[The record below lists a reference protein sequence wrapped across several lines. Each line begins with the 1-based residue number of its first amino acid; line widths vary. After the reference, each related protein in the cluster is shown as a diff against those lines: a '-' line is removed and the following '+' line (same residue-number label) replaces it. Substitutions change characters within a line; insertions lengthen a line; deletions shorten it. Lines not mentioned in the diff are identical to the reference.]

1 MKYIYN
7 FLVLSLA
14 LAGNTVMA
22 QEVSVDAAKNRALDF
37 LSNQT
42 AGSKRAKG
50 TKSLDVTLA
59 YTSKSADKTCFY
71 VFNAGEDDG
80 FVIIGGDEAA
90 REILGYCDHGS
101 FDYETAPANFKW
113 WLGQYTEQ
121 IAHAEK
127 AGVTGARRAKAETNR
142 PNIANL
148 IPSKWNQFAPYN
160 NLVVSE
166 TKRQLGNNAPEF
178 VTGCVATAM
187 AQIMYKYKYP
197 SRGIGSHT
205 YHPAK
210 YSNLTFSAN
219 FEETDYDWSHMTDT
233 YSSNSTGVSADAVA
247 TLMFHAGVSIDMNY
261 DTQRNGGSS
270 ASGEYIGNALVN
282 YFGYDK
288 SVRNEFREYYTDEAW
303 ENLVYDE
310 LAAGRPVLYSGK
322 VENGGGHQFICD
334 GYEDGLFLIN
344 WGWGNLYDGSF
355 PLTGTGALLPEGQGA
370 GGSDGA
376 YTENQMITLDVMP
389 ATSENMERP
398 HIAHTKISG
407 VNSLFLTVGSETS
420 DDNIAYDRSANIES
434 CALHST
440 VYNISCLTTNFDYG
454 VKAIGSKGQIYYSTS
469 KTNQS
474 LDFHYYWQSEE
485 LPFDPTDWEEDTY
498 ELHPVCRVAGGSDDD
513 WYDVTILVDE
523 TYPSITISGEP
534 APLTGTIE
542 LTKAFFNNNNNP
554 YEDDLVLHFTIH
566 NGTSE
571 EIDETLYVEFI
582 TNYEIPFPGNGTINS
597 LLPGQSKEGTID
609 FNSYDYY
616 DNEGNSFKISDPVYN
631 FITPGETYT
640 IVFYTD
646 NTCTTR
652 RTDYPSITFPYR
664 HRLTIDDYQV
674 CPAGYGTLILP
685 FNAELPDG
693 MTAVYTCTGVDNNG
707 VLTLVEEESIRR
719 NVPYIVKA
727 DPEKGPYK
735 FVGPKAID
743 DNNPSFHVGIME
755 GAVANNVPLIAN
767 DDYILQYQNNVA
779 AFYKYTGT
787 LSEDPNE
794 NEGDTRLATQFRAF
808 LRPNVTTG
816 APSYALPGDT
826 EEGIELINVD
836 TFKPAGIYSIDGKR
850 QNEFKKGMNVIILED
865 GTVQKVYVK

>member
-1 MKYIYN
+1 MKHLST
-7 FLVLSLA
+7 FLAILSVL
-14 LAGNTVMA
+14 TVNVAMA
-22 QEVSVDAAKNRALDF
+22 QDVSVEVAQGRALDF
-37 LSNQT
+37 LKSQT
-42 AGSKRAKG
+42 DGAKCVKG
-50 TKSLDVTLA
+50 ADVAPQVSLA

-101 FDYETAPANFKW
+101 FDYDTAPENFKW

-121 IAHAEK
+121 IARAEK
-127 AGVTGARRAKAETNR
+127 AGVTGARRAKAATNR
-142 PNIANL
+142 ANIASL

-166 TKRQLGNNAPEF
+166 TKRQLGNDAPVF

-197 SRGIGSHT
+197 TTGIGSHT
-205 YHPAK
+205 YSPAK

-219 FEETDYDWSHMTDT
+219 FGETTYDWANMTDT
-233 YSSNSTGVSADAVA
+233 YSSNSTSTSENAVA

-270 ASGEYIGNALVN
+270 ASGEYIGKTLVD

-303 ENLVYDE
+303 EDLVYEE
-310 LAAGRPVLYSGK
+310 LAEGRPVLYSGR

-334 GYEDGLFLIN
+334 GYEDGLFTIN
-344 WGWGNLYDGSF
+344 WGWGNLYDGNF

-376 YTENQMITLDVMP
+376 YTEGQMIILSVMP
-389 ATSENMERP
+389 ATSENKERP
-398 HIAHTKISG
+398 HIAQKDLSG
-407 VNSLFLTVGSETS
+407 VNSLFLTVGNETS
-420 DDNIAYDRSANIES
+420 DGNIAYDRSNVEACKLN
-434 CALHST
+434 ST
-440 VYNISCLTTNFDYG
+440 LCNISCITTNFDFG
-454 VKAIGSKGQIYYSTS
+454 VKAIGSNGQIYYYAS

-474 LDFHYYWQSEE
+474 LSYHSWWTIAVE
-485 LPFDPTDWEEDTY
+485 LPFDPSDWDEDTY
-498 ELHPVCRVAGGSDDD
+498 ELHPVCRVADGSDDD
-513 WYDVTILVDE
+513 WYDVTILKDE
-523 TYPSITISGEP
+523 TYPSITISGTAPEP
-534 APLTGTIE
+534 TNSFDLTE
-542 LTKAFFNNNNNP
+542 EPYFNNDNNA
-554 YEDDLVLHFTIH
+554 YIDDLVLHYSIR
-566 NGTSE
+566 NGMSE
-571 EIDETLYVEFI
+571 MSDITLYMKLVSNVYGFR
-582 TNYEIPFPGNGTINS
+582 TNKEIYS
-597 LLPGQSKEGTID
+597 VLPGETVKGTID
-609 FNSYDYY
+609 FNKLNYGVTVTDY
-616 DNEGNSFKISDPVYN
+616 F
-631 FITPGETYT
+631 TPGDTYT
-640 IVFYTD
+640 VYFYSD
-646 NTCTTR
+646 NNYSIE
-652 RTDYPSITFPYR
+652 RTDYSSVTFTYR
-664 HRLTIDDYQV
+664 NKLTIDDYQV
-674 CPAGYGTLILP
+674 CDAGYGTLILP
-685 FNAELPDG
+685 FNTELPEG

-727 DPEKGPYK
+727 DPDQGPYT
-735 FVGPKAID
+735 FVGPEAID
-743 DNNPSFHVGIME
+743 EDEPSFREGIMV
-755 GAVANNVPLIAN
+755 GAVTKNVPLVAN

-787 LSEDPNE
+787 PSSDGENDSEGN
-794 NEGDTRLATQFRAF
+794 RLAKQFRAF

-826 EEGIELINVD
+826 EEGIEFINVD